1 MLSESQLKF
10 LTEIL
15 VTIGEVSLASLI
27 IPYFTSSGF
36 EPITFVWGVIAT
48 ASVWT
53 GGLIISKNIK
63 Q

>member
-10 LTEIL
+10 LADVLI
-15 VTIGEVSLASLI
+15 TIGEVSLASLI
-27 IPYFTSSGF
+27 IPYFTASGF
-36 EPITFVWGVIAT
+36 ELTIFMWGIIAT

-63 Q
+63 